1 MIPCETQ
8 PGAAH
13 ATVRMACLTCL
24 QGRVDTHALR
34 RRAEQRLGLPP
45 GSAYTDATAPSLSLL
60 RSGLFFSR
68 HLKARPR
75 PSNPKRALALAL
87 ALALTLALA
96 LASCASS
103 PVLAASS
110 ERPLS
115 LAACSRPAR
124 TAGGGGG
131 GAGGGGMAGGP
142 WAASSLGRAPIYCVL
157 RSSGERARA
166 LI

>member
-1 MIPCETQ
+1 
-8 PGAAH
+8 
-13 ATVRMACLTCL
+13 MACLTCL

-96 LASCASS
+96 L
-103 PVLAASS
+103 VLALALTLALTSILA
-110 ERPLS
+110 PS
-115 LAACSRPAR
+115 LTHPCP
-124 TAGGGGG
+124 
-131 GAGGGGMAGGP
+131 
-142 WAASSLGRAPIYCVL
+142 
-157 RSSGERARA
+157 
-166 LI
+166 